1 MIVTG
6 GLGPTDSDLT
16 RDVLAAYTGLTL
28 AEHPE
33 VLRQMQQR
41 FGVSRD
47 ALRANLRRQTRVP
60 TEGSYLQNSSGTA
73 VGLVFP
79 TERNVIVALPGPPRE
94 LQPMVSQQLVPYLSR
109 RFGTKRPGKALT
121 VRFVGIGQSQIE
133 QSLHE
138 HVLLP
143 PGVHVSSQF
152 EGGRVDYTFALP
164 EDTPQAAT
172 TLEQLKQRVVQQ
184 LGDYVY
190 ATDGVSLEEHVLQL
204 LRQRGQTLAL
214 VEVAT
219 GGALT
224 AGLHRADRS
233 GDALTQAFVAPTVQ
247 QLGPSLTPPAA
258 TDGLTTTQQL
268 QQIAAAAAPRP
279 AATGPW
285 LSACS
290 PCTTRPAGSHRR
302 AARPRGYI
310 PDAPLRRLHA
320 ARSLPSRDPIARS
333 AAASIALNARSTT
346 STRTAASGTIVVRS
360 PDRTTERGA
369 GRETTAVNISGWR
382 MSLGSN
388 RFCNRSRVSRAPG
401 TLPKVVAWG

>member
-1 MIVTG
+1 
-6 GLGPTDSDLT
+6 
-16 RDVLAAYTGLTL
+16 
-28 AEHPE
+28 
-33 VLRQMQQR
+33 
-41 FGVSRD
+41 
-47 ALRANLRRQTRVP
+47 
-60 TEGSYLQNSSGTA
+60 
-73 VGLVFP
+73 
-79 TERNVIVALPGPPRE
+79 
-94 LQPMVSQQLVPYLSR
+94 MVSQQLVPYLSR

-138 HVLLP
+138 HVALP

-172 TLEQLKQRVVQQ
+172 TLEQLKQQVIQQ

-224 AGLHRADRS
+224 AGLHSADRS

-258 TDGLTTTQQL
+258 TDGLTSTQQL
-268 QQIAAAAAPRP
+268 QQIAAAAARSSGSQWSLAVSLLRP
-279 AATGPW
+279 APPDPPEVIAV
-285 LSACS
+285 LQD
-290 PCTTRPAGSHRR
+290 PAGTFQTLRCDGSTPLDRSR
-302 AARPRGYI
+302 LATQLL
-310 PDAPLRRLHA
+310 DQLRRHL
-320 ARSLPSRDPIARS
+320 R
-333 AAASIALNARSTT
+333 
-346 STRTAASGTIVVRS
+346 
-360 PDRTTERGA
+360 
-369 GRETTAVNISGWR
+369 
-382 MSLGSN
+382 
-388 RFCNRSRVSRAPG
+388 
-401 TLPKVVAWG
+401 